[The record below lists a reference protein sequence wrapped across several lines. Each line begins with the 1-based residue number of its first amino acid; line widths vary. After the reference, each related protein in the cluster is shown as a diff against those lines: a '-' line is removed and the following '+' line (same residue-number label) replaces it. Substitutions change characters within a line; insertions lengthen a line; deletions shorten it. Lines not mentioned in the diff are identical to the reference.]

1 MIRLT
6 SMENMEDIMDGVD
19 GNRCSLPPENSHRDK
34 FNDAIKWL
42 KTVCY
47 DAKSMDAIDILIA
60 AARENPYGRNYADE
74 ANRIIAENNERIAE
88 LEYMLIMDG
97 VAELESM
104 LTVKGE
110 PGEAIERMHYG
121 LSVIEET
128 HPDTAKA
135 MSEFLSLLESTILA
149 LTEQVGV
156 RDAAMRWL
164 AVELS
169 NSIDLNEHYAAKM
182 EDLNTPRP
190 ATMWSKKPMGGS
202 APMSPHG
209 KKRIEELIKAALD
222 AAKEGK
228 NDGSN

>member
-6 SMENMEDIMDGVD
+6 SMEDMEDIMDGVD
-19 GNRCSLPPENSHRDK
+19 GNRCSLPPENSHRNK

-74 ANRIIAENNERIAE
+74 ANRIIAEKNERI
-88 LEYMLIMDG
+88 
-97 VAELESM
+97 AELESM

-135 MSEFLSLLESTILA
+135 MSEFLSLIESTILA

-222 AAKEGK
+222 AAG
-228 NDGSN
+228 GSE

>member
-6 SMENMEDIMDGVD
+6 SMEDMEDIMDGVD

-74 ANRIIAENNERIAE
+74 ANRIIAEKNERI
-88 LEYMLIMDG
+88 
-97 VAELESM
+97 AELESM

-222 AAKEGK
+222 AAKEE
-228 NDGSN
+228 